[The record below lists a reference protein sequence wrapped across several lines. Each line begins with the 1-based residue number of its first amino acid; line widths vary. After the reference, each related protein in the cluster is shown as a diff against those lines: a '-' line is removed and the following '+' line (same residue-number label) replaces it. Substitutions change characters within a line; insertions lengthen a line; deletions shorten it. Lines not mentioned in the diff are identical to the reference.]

1 MTCHSA
7 TLPNASAARH
17 VRFHI
22 LDLLRGF
29 LFLNMAAY
37 HFLYDWVFLFGQ
49 HCTFMYSQQA
59 YLWQQLICSGFILL
73 AGCCCTL
80 SHRPAKHGLQIL
92 CCGLLITAVTAL
104 AMPQERILFGIL
116 HFTGLAYLLT
126 ALLRPVFRTLPAW
139 PMLLLSALLFVVT
152 KGIYYG
158 YLGILHH
165 ALWQLPAQ
173 CYQSAWL
180 FPLGL
185 PNADFFSGDYFPLI
199 PWYFLFAVG
208 YWGGPLLLR
217 SKLFASIQHWRLPV
231 LNWMGR
237 HTLVLYLLHQPVI
250 YGILLLLFH

>member
-1 MTCHSA
+1 MSR
-7 TLPNASAARH
+7 P
-17 VRFHI
+17 RFQI

-49 HCTFMYSQQA
+49 PCAFLQSQYA

-80 SHRPAKHGLQIL
+80 SRRPAKHGLQIL
-92 CCGLLITAVTAL
+92 GCGLVITAVSWL
-104 AMPQERILFGIL
+104 IMPQERILFGIL
-116 HFTGLAYLLT
+116 HFTGLSYLLT
-126 ALLRPVFRTLPAW
+126 GLLKPVFRSLPAW

-158 YLGILHH
+158 YLGILHY

-185 PNADFFSGDYFPLI
+185 PSASFFSGDYFPLI
-199 PWYFLFAVG
+199 PWFFLFLAG
-208 YWGGPLLLR
+208 YWGGPLLLQ
-217 SKLFASIQHWRLPV
+217 SKLFANIQHWKLPA
-231 LNWMGR
+231 LNWIGR
-237 HTLVLYLLHQPVI
+237 HTLALYMLHQPVI
-250 YGILLLLFH
+250 YGFLLLLFH

>member
-1 MTCHSA
+1 MSR
-7 TLPNASAARH
+7 P
-17 VRFHI
+17 RFQI

-49 HCTFMYSQQA
+49 PCAFLQSQYA

-80 SHRPAKHGLQIL
+80 SRRPAKHGLQIL
-92 CCGLLITAVTAL
+92 GCGLVITAVTWL
-104 AMPQERILFGIL
+104 IMPQERILFGIL
-116 HFTGLAYLLT
+116 HFTGLSYLLT
-126 ALLRPVFRTLPAW
+126 GLLKPVFRSLPAW

-158 YLGILHH
+158 YLGILHY

-185 PNADFFSGDYFPLI
+185 PSASFFSGDYFPLI
-199 PWYFLFAVG
+199 PWFFLFLAG
-208 YWGGPLLLR
+208 YWGGPLLLQ
-217 SKLFASIQHWRLPV
+217 SKLFANIQHWKLPA
-231 LNWMGR
+231 LNWIGR
-237 HTLVLYLLHQPVI
+237 HTLALYMLHQPVI
-250 YGILLLLFH
+250 YGFLLLLFH